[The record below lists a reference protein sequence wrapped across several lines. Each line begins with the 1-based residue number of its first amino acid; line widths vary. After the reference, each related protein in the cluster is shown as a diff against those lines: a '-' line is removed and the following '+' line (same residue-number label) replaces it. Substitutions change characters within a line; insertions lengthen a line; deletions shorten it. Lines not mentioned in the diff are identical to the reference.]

1 MKRHLIFV
9 GLPGSGKSTVGK
21 VVAEELGADF
31 LDLDQ
36 VIERKQGMPVER
48 IFAEQGEPAFRLV
61 EAETMASV
69 LAGDP
74 CVIAPGGGWAA
85 QPGEIE
91 RAKEHAF
98 LVYLKTMVTT
108 AVDRTKAH
116 DYRPLLLSDDPYAK
130 MRELLAERE
139 PFYLK
144 ADVEINNGPRP
155 LEEVVR
161 DVVAAVRSEAGW

>member
-21 VVAEELGADF
+21 AVAEQLSADF

-36 VIERKQGMPVER
+36 VIERKQGMPVDR
-48 IFAEQGEPAFRLV
+48 VFAEQGEPAFRQV
-61 EAETMASV
+61 EADTMASV

-74 CVIAPGGGWAA
+74 CIISPGGGWAA

-91 RAKEHAF
+91 RAKERGF
-98 LVYLKTMVTT
+98 LIYLKTMVTT
-108 AVDRTKAH
+108 AVERVKLH
-116 DYRPLLLSDDPYAK
+116 DYRPLLMSDDPYTK

-139 PFYLK
+139 PFYEM
-144 ADVEINNGPRP
+144 ADIEINNGSRP
-155 LEEVVR
+155 LEETVH
-161 DVVAAVRSEAGW
+161 DVLAAVRSGAGW